1 MKLPSVI
8 LRRFEWRLGLRARP
22 LRPPSDVSLRVPRG
36 MSRAQFEAALA
47 SLPPGVDAEELREF
61 VEGDDAAAPH
71 ACPIFR
77 ERLRR
82 LLWSLVAGRSTRPA
96 HLGRPLN

>member
-22 LRPPSDVSLRVPRG
+22 LRRARDESRRVPRG
-36 MSRAQFEAALA
+36 MSRAEFESALA

-61 VEGDDAAAPH
+61 VEGDDAP

-82 LLWSLVAGRSTRPA
+82 LLWSLVAGRAASSAR
-96 HLGRPLN
+96 LDRVVN

>member
-1 MKLPSVI
+1 VKLPLVI

-22 LRPPSDVSLRVPRG
+22 LRPSRGGRVPPG
-36 MSRAQFEAALA
+36 MSRAELEAALA
-47 SLPPGVDAEELREF
+47 SLPPGVDADELLEF
-61 VEGDDAAAPH
+61 VAGDEGPET

-82 LLWSLVAGRSTRPA
+82 LLWSWVAGRPVGAARM
-96 HLGRPLN
+96 GRPVN